1 MVSAHPSLSLL
12 YSVLIP
18 QSTMQMPVHV
28 LCKTSP
34 KCPHNQPAS
43 QPGKSPAQETTAK
56 AYLGSFLCRSAPR
69 AHGGCAAPCC
79 GTGRHHPSLDP
90 RTFFPPVQS
99 WPRIL
104 YSKQPL
110 WWYYDAA
117 HWQPCM
123 CVCVCV
129 CVCIWRQKIQRIK
142 SESRGTPAQTN
153 REANENK
160 NRDEAGWRWSSDN
173 AT

>member
-129 CVCIWRQKIQRIK
+129 HTASENPKNKIREPRYSRTNKSGSQREQ
-142 SESRGTPAQTN
+142 ESGT
-153 REANENK
+153 
-160 NRDEAGWRWSSDN
+160 GWL
-173 AT
+173 ALVQ